1 MRRRNLGGT
10 DIRLTELSLGT
21 WGLCGDGYGAVPE
34 SEQDRVIE
42 RAVHLGLRCFET
54 ATSYA
59 CGAMERRL
67 GRVLADVPEACFVT
81 KLGTEREGSPPRKR
95 FDRQYLAESFEQSSE
110 RLRRE
115 TIDVVLLHNPSLSA
129 LERGEATAALAA
141 LQEAGRI
148 RCWGVSAGSAPIARA
163 ALARGASVV
172 SVALNVF
179 HSSTAR
185 ALADDLAAAR
195 AGLLAHSPLAYGLLA
210 GLWGADRVFPPGD
223 HRAERWTPEELR
235 LRLRQLDAL
244 RPLVQGEVATLRG
257 AAVRWVLAQASVTS
271 VVLGPRSVVQLDQ
284 LVREAGRA
292 PPYLGRK
299 QLTALAARLRD
310 AGIDA

>member
-115 TIDVVLLHNPSLSA
+115 TIDVVLLHNPPLSA

-284 LVREAGRA
+284 LVREYMRAA
-292 PPYLGRK
+292 PPVS
-299 QLTALAARLRD
+299 APMPAAPPPASQPPAVR
-310 AGIDA
+310 